1 MTIRDGWVRPFTPEE
16 FDELWAR
23 NRELAAKLARLVEE
37 PCPTQTGDD
46 IDIKE
51 YLREVK
57 TRLSER
63 RCEED
68 RVIAEI
74 ENELWSDFRK
84 SDIYSGKEFTRL
96 MRLDEIREQQK
107 RFGADFKIAQKNT
120 NREKVTA
127 ALNRAKGKKARA
139 LTLFIARMT
148 GLSERTVDR
157 HLKDILTGSK

>member
-1 MTIRDGWVRPFTPEE
+1 MTIRDGWGRPFTPEE

-68 RVIAEI
+68 RTIAEI
-74 ENELWSDFRK
+74 EKELWGDFTTSER
-84 SDIYSGKEFTRL
+84 YSEFTRL

-120 NREKVTA
+120 NRQKVTA
-127 ALNRAKGKKARA
+127 ALNRAKGKKAGA

-157 HLKDILTGSK
+157 HLKEILTRSK